1 MLKHIRIGERAK
13 TPIIISI
20 ITIIGTII
28 VMPFSESIDAQYIA
42 ILITV
47 AYIFM
52 FYSWK
57 RISCRIELYIL
68 FLLCTYLFYYI

>member
-42 ILITV
+42 ILITP
-47 AYIFM
+47 
-52 FYSWK
+52 
-57 RISCRIELYIL
+57 
-68 FLLCTYLFYYI
+68 